1 AVQVRDAY
9 NNPVSGVVVSFG
21 VPATG
26 PSATLSSPTGTTD
39 NNGYVAVTAIANDI
53 AGAYAVSAGTSF
65 GQSVEFD
72 LNNAAASV
80 DVGVAIVVSRE
91 QARPGQM
98 LDYVVTLGNTGPDVA
113 TAAAVASTL
122 APGLDLDVATWQCLG
137 PTGSG
142 CTAAGTGNLADEG
155 LSLAAGGSVT
165 YLLSAPVRLGADEE
179 SIETLVETAAPGDI
193 HPGNDRARA
202 STRMVLF
209 SDGFQAY
216 GDGA

>member
-1 AVQVRDAY
+1 
-9 NNPVSGVVVSFG
+9 
-21 VPATG
+21 
-26 PSATLSSPTGTTD
+26 
-39 NNGYVAVTAIANDI
+39 
-53 AGAYAVSAGTSF
+53 
-65 GQSVEFD
+65 
-72 LNNAAASV
+72 
-80 DVGVAIVVSRE
+80 
-91 QARPGQM
+91 
-98 LDYVVTLGNTGPDVA
+98 
-113 TAAAVASTL
+113 

-216 GDGA
+216 GDGAMSMMHIAAGDTLGAEHPVVFTWGDGVETGVRDILVGEALAR